1 MKFEQTMTLPASK
14 ERVWAFVMDVPRVAQ
29 CIPGLKS
36 IEALGDDK
44 YAAVVSM
51 RVGPIVLAL
60 KSEITVTERDEAAG
74 TAGLRMEAADKRV
87 GGAVRATMTMR
98 LVPAGE
104 GTTLTIETDAQV
116 MGRIGDFGQ
125 PVIRKKADQMLDET
139 AKAMHAALSEAA
151 V

>member
-1 MKFEQTMTLPASK
+1 LKFEQTMTLPASK